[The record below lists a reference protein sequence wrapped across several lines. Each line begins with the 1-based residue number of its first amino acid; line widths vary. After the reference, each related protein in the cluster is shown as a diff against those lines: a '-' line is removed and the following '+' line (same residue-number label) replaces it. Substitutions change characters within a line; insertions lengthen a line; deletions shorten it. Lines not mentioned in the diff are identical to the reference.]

1 MRPSFFWQGSCSF
14 AGCEEL
20 VPVGGRVDND
30 ASVIA
35 NGLTKRLHARAGRE
49 LGEELG
55 GLQASRRDRGLFQAS
70 GEPWELRLDA
80 DFTRGRGI
88 GLERAS
94 GCKTLAKAQ
103 GALPPPLVAAIAC
116 ATLQA
121 SDLSSQKPAL
131 WSGSRKKPPRHATAS
146 FQSSPAVAVCYRRAR
161 CRGIAQRCHDGPPPP
176 RPLAE
181 QKQRPE

>member
-55 GLQASRRDRGLFQAS
+55 GLQASRRDRGLPETHGSFVLMQNTE
-70 GEPWELRLDA
+70 GV
-80 DFTRGRGI
+80 
-88 GLERAS
+88 GLES
-94 GCKTLAKAQ
+94 VLAA
-103 GALPPPLVAAIAC
+103 
-116 ATLQA
+116 
-121 SDLSSQKPAL
+121 
-131 WSGSRKKPPRHATAS
+131 
-146 FQSSPAVAVCYRRAR
+146 
-161 CRGIAQRCHDGPPPP
+161 
-176 RPLAE
+176 
-181 QKQRPE
+181 

>member
-88 GLERAS
+88 GLARAS

-103 GALPPPLVAAIAC
+103 GALPPPRRRYCLRDAASIRFVISKASPLV
-116 ATLQA
+116 
-121 SDLSSQKPAL
+121 
-131 WSGSRKKPPRHATAS
+131 W
-146 FQSSPAVAVCYRRAR
+146 
-161 CRGIAQRCHDGPPPP
+161 
-176 RPLAE
+176 LAE
-181 QKQRPE
+181 KAAAARYS

>member
-88 GLERAS
+88 GLARAS

-103 GALPPPLVAAIAC
+103 GALPPPSPLLLARRCKHQICHLKSQPFGLARGKSRRG
-116 ATLQA
+116 TLQLA
-121 SDLSSQKPAL
+121 FRAAL
-131 WSGSRKKPPRHATAS
+131 LWLCVTGA
-146 FQSSPAVAVCYRRAR
+146 RA
-161 CRGIAQRCHDGPPPP
+161 A
-176 RPLAE
+176 AE
-181 QKQRPE
+181 